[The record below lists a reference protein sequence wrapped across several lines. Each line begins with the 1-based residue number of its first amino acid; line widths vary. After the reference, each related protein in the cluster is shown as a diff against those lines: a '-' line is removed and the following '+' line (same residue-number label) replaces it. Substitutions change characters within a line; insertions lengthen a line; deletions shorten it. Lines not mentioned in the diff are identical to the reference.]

1 MLGEAPPTTTFF
13 FKNLESACMACRRR
27 AARIEYSCSWRAGC
41 LGGGSIGACVEGQ
54 GGPKCTVCLR
64 AGDYYDDAD
73 GFKHVAYGRAAPVL
87 AAALAALAAK
97 HDGLER
103 RVARL
108 EALLVGK

>member
-1 MLGEAPPTTTFF
+1 MRPRRLAALLLLWTRGAAPILIDYGASGPAT
-13 FKNLESACMACRRR
+13 
-27 AARIEYSCSWRAGC
+27 AR
-41 LGGGSIGACVEGQ
+41 LFV
-54 GGPKCTVCLR
+54 
-64 AGDYYDDAD
+64 YDDAD